1 VALPHDRGI
10 TTRGSR
16 LDGSATDPTASRL
29 RVFQI
34 GGLALLLLCAGSLD
48 WISGDQL
55 TYSDERDYAT
65 LAQSLLHRGTFAY
78 ANGAPI
84 VSRPPGYPVV
94 IAAIY
99 SVIERPVAVKIA
111 NALFLALATFVLGLL
126 AGRLDPR
133 APALVPYLVLAYP
146 LLLYAAGT
154 LYPQILAC
162 LLLAVVVM
170 LITRQHAKVT
180 DCVFAGIAYGAL
192 ILAVPYFL
200 ALLPLLAGYVFIRG
214 PGSKRRTAV
223 LATALVLASAV
234 VVTPWTLRNYLVFH
248 TFVPV
253 SANNGYN
260 LFVGNS
266 PETTPNS
273 GLNVPVLKLCN
284 HLRSHMTETD
294 FDAAFRQCALDW
306 ISANPAAAAQLYLGK
321 LVNYFNYRNEIATAG
336 QDTGWREWLVFF
348 TYYPLL
354 LLVLI
359 RAALFRRFPFE
370 RAEILI
376 YLLYFLNACAS
387 ALFFTRLRFRIPFD
401 FLLIAIEAGFICRCW
416 ESLAEAAPGRR
427 GRASASSSEAQ

>member
-1 VALPHDRGI
+1 MSPA
-10 TTRGSR
+10 
-16 LDGSATDPTASRL
+16 DPTAYRL
-29 RVFQI
+29 RVLQI
-34 GGLALLLLCAGSLD
+34 GGIALLLLCSCSLD
-48 WISGDQL
+48 WISGDEL
-55 TYSDERDYAT
+55 SYSDERDYAT

-78 ANGAPI
+78 ANGEPI

-99 SVIERPVAVKIA
+99 SVIERPAAIKIA

-126 AGRLDPR
+126 ASRLDPR

-162 LLLAVVVM
+162 LLLTVVVM
-170 LITRQHAKVT
+170 LITRQHVKVT
-180 DCVFAGIAYGAL
+180 DGVFAGIAYGAL

-200 ALLPLLAGYVFIRG
+200 ALLPLFAGYVFIWG
-214 PGSKRRTAV
+214 PGSKRRTAL
-223 LATALVLASAV
+223 LAAALVLASAV
-234 VVTPWTLRNYLVFH
+234 VVTPWTLRNYLAFH
-248 TFVPV
+248 TIVPV

-306 ISANPAAAAQLYLGK
+306 ITANPTAAAQLYVGK

-336 QDTGWREWLVFF
+336 QNAGWRDWLAFL

-354 LLVLI
+354 VLVLI
-359 RAALFRRFPFE
+359 RAALFRRYPFE

-376 YLLYFLNACAS
+376 YLLYFLNAFAS
-387 ALFFTRLRFRIPFD
+387 AIFFTRLRFRIPFD

-416 ESLAEAAPGRR
+416 DSWRE
-427 GRASASSSEAQ
+427 RASGHRSRASVPMIEGQ

>member
-1 VALPHDRGI
+1 V
-10 TTRGSR
+10 
-16 LDGSATDPTASRL
+16 SADDPTTSRL
-29 RVFQI
+29 RVVQI
-34 GGLALLLLCAGSLD
+34 GGVALLLLCAWSLD
-48 WISGDQL
+48 WISADKL
-55 TYSDERDYAT
+55 SYSDERDYAT
-65 LAQSLLHRGTFAY
+65 LAQSLFHRGTFAY
-78 ANGAPI
+78 ANGKPI
-84 VSRPPGYPVV
+84 ESRPPGYPVV

-99 SVIERPVAVKIA
+99 SVIERPAAVKIA

-126 AGRLDPR
+126 ASRLDPR

-146 LLLYAAGT
+146 LLLYAAAT

-170 LITRQHAKVT
+170 LITQQHVRMT
-180 DCVFAGIAYGAL
+180 DSVLAGIAYGAL

-200 ALLPLLAGYVFIRG
+200 ALLPVFAGYVFIWS
-214 PGSKRRTAV
+214 PGSKRRTAA
-223 LATALVLASAV
+223 LAAALVLASAA

-294 FDAAFRQCALDW
+294 FDAAFKQCALDW
-306 ISANPAAAAQLYLGK
+306 ITANPAAAARLYVGK
-321 LVNYFNYRNEIATAG
+321 FVNYFNYRNEIATAG
-336 QDTGWREWLVFF
+336 QNAGWRDWVVFF

-359 RAALFRRFPFE
+359 RAALYRRYPFE

-376 YLLYFLNACAS
+376 YLLYFLNAFAS

-416 ESLAEAAPGRR
+416 DSWRESAGGGRR
-427 GRASASSSEAQ
+427 ARASRSESQ